1 MNDIAD
7 IMPPDAM
14 PMMLLEAERELARRH
29 ARSSALPASYFDEGP
44 WEILLG
50 LFVAFAKDR
59 SLSVT
64 DATHGTTV
72 SSTTA
77 LRCISLLE
85 KDGLVYRLEDK
96 RDKRRTNL
104 ALSASGLRKCALAL
118 RAMSEAEK
126 KFRKAALSA

>member
-1 MNDIAD
+1 MDDIAD

-14 PMMLLEAERELARRH
+14 PMMVLEAERELARRH
-29 ARSSALPASYFDEGP
+29 ARSSILPASYFDEGP
-44 WEILLG
+44 WEILLA

-72 SSTTA
+72 STTTA

-85 KDGLVYRLEDK
+85 KDGLVYRVEDD
-96 RDKRRTNL
+96 RDKRRTHL
-104 ALSASGLRKCALAL
+104 ALSASGLRKCARAL
-118 RAMSEAEK
+118 RAMTEAEK
-126 KFRKAALSA
+126 KIPKATLSA